1 MPARNRQ
8 ADDELHTALADLETQ
23 PAKGNPGE
31 VRLTDDGELVISHW
45 TLLDDERDLVQRP
58 AVADGGHLVNTCPIG

>member
-23 PAKGNPGE
+23 LAKGNPGE
-31 VRLTDDGELVISHW
+31 VRLTDDGELVIPHW